1 MAGNFIQQTTEAAV
15 SVQDDTGAFE
25 AVSVEVI
32 SEDDEF
38 IIITI
43 GVDVDGVYEQRWRKR
58 GKYVDGE
65 EEQIP
70 KLLDNQF

>member
-15 SVQDDTGAFE
+15 SVQDDTWAFE
-25 AVSVEVI
+25 AIVARDLNVDAV
-32 SEDDEF
+32 
-38 IIITI
+38 
-43 GVDVDGVYEQRWRKR
+43 GVDVDGVYEQRWRRR

-65 EEQIP
+65 EEQMVIP